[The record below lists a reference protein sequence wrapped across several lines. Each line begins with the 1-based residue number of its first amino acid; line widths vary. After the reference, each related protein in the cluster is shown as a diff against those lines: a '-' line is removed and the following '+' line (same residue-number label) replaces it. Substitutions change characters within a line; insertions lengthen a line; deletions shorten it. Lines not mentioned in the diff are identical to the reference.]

1 MAGVRRNHLVSP
13 SRSAWCLIPEGMAEN
28 KSLVREFRTDFSLA
42 GPGMAASF
50 KVYVILTTENEAGSE
65 EVTIERPA

>member
-1 MAGVRRNHLVSP
+1 MT
-13 SRSAWCLIPEGMAEN
+13 EN
-28 KSLVREFRTDFSLA
+28 KFLIREFRADSSLA

-65 EVTIERPA
+65 EVSVERTA